1 MAHSVSTLLKD
12 ILSFESVTQE
22 LPLAEF
28 LGQYFQKLGVN
39 AEIQKIPGTEGRANI
54 IARVGGD
61 GSGKRVLFEG
71 HLDVVP
77 AAEGWT
83 VPPFQAS
90 QKDGRIYGRGASD
103 MKSGVAAMICA
114 AEQLLKEGYDFQN
127 NQLVLVFVADEE
139 VGCRG
144 IKTFLASDAFQGAD
158 FAVIS
163 EPTNLEIALCHKGSC
178 HYKITL
184 YGRSAHAAT
193 PQLGVNALAYGAR
206 VIEAIQ
212 ELAERL
218 SRRTYPRL
226 GGAVLSPT
234 LISAG
239 SCWNVIPDRCTVT
252 VDRRLLPGETAEDAG
267 QELAALLEDL
277 KAKDPVF
284 RYSLELVQLAEAG
297 AITEDCEAAR
307 LGARAYFKAF
317 GKEACFRGFGVTCEQ
332 AFLVHAGVPTF
343 IFGPGDCEL
352 CHVPDEYVLEEKLE
366 KAAAFFCCF
375 VKEAFQSCAEGGRA

>member
-1 MAHSVSTLLKD
+1 MAHSASTLLKE

-28 LGQYFQKLGVN
+28 LGQYFHKQGIRS
-39 AEIQKIPGTEGRANI
+39 EIQKIPDAEGRANI
-54 IARVGGD
+54 IARIGGD
-61 GSGKRVLFEG
+61 GSGRRILFEG

-83 VPPFQAS
+83 VPPFQAT
-90 QKDGRIYGRGASD
+90 QKDGKIYGRGASD
-103 MKSGVAAMICA
+103 MKSGVAAMISA

-127 NQLVLVFVADEE
+127 NQLILVFVADEE

-163 EPTNLEIALCHKGSC
+163 EPTDLEIALCHKGSC
-178 HYKITL
+178 HYEITL
-184 YGRSAHAAT
+184 YGQAAHAAA
-193 PQLGVNALAYGAR
+193 PQLGVNALVHGAK

-212 ELAERL
+212 KLAEKL
-218 SRRTYPRL
+218 ARRTYPRL

-239 SCWNVIPDRCTVT
+239 NRWNVIPDLCTVT
-252 VDRRLLPGETAEDAG
+252 VDRRLLPGETAEDAR

-277 KAKDPVF
+277 KANDSAF

-297 AITEDCEAAR
+297 AITEECEAAR
-307 LGARAYFKAF
+307 LGARAYFKVF
-317 GKEACFRGFGVTCEQ
+317 GQEACFQGFGVTCEQ
-332 AFLVHAGVPTF
+332 AFLIHAGVPTF

-366 KAAAFFCCF
+366 NAAEFFRCF
-375 VKEAFQSCAEGGRA
+375 VKEAFQSYAENGRA